1 MPAHPIDFL
10 VQSGMYSTA
19 ELLDVFDEKKR
30 FARWLQ
36 FEAAL
41 ALSQAEL
48 GIIPAE
54 AGKEISRKARIE
66 LLDLGGVAEMYARN
80 RNSLVPVLDGLRKIC
95 ADGSG
100 EYVHF
105 GATTQDVLDTAQ
117 VLEIKDVLAVFYRDL
132 RKMEALLIDHVKLH
146 RHTPMIG
153 RTHGQQA
160 LPITFGFKAAVWL
173 AEVRRHT
180 DRIKSLAGRVL
191 VGQLSGAVGSMA
203 ALGPEAEEVA
213 SRTMSRLGLGS
224 SALPWHNSRDN
235 IAEAGSCF
243 AMLAT
248 TCEKIANEIFQL
260 GKTEIA
266 EVQESSPLKGGSS
279 TMPHKQN
286 PVLCQRIAV
295 LALHAR
301 SLSGVI
307 MQSMLHEHERDV
319 RSLWSEWL
327 AVPQISIYTG
337 TALYYM
343 CDILQHLKI
352 NHESMRRNLHL
363 QKEMVLSEWL
373 QFRVAPFMGRQAA
386 QKRLKEIFQLHREN
400 GGRLDTVLAADRE
413 IGAILGPDDYA
424 MLDRP
429 EHYVGRIS
437 AMIDAVLAQV
447 LSSRNNEPEELYP

>member
-10 VQSGMYSTA
+10 IQSHIYSTP
-19 ELLDVFDEKKR
+19 ELLEIFDEKNR
-30 FARWLQ
+30 FDRWLQ

-48 GIIPAE
+48 GIIPE
-54 AGKEISRKARIE
+54 KAGVEISKKARVE
-66 LLDLGGVAEMYARN
+66 FLDLARVAQAYTLN
-80 RNSLVPVLDGLRKIC
+80 RNSLIPVIDGLRSIC
-95 ADGSG
+95 AEGYG

-117 VLEIKDVLAVFYRDL
+117 ILEIKEVLAIFYRDL
-132 RKMEALLIDHVKLH
+132 RSMEAVLIGHVQQHK
-146 RHTPMIG
+146 HTPMIG

-160 LPITFGFKAAVWL
+160 LPITFGFKAGIWL
-173 AEVRRHT
+173 GEVRRHIE
-180 DRIKSLAGRVL
+180 RIKSLAERVL

-203 ALGPEAEEVA
+203 ALGPEAEKVA
-213 SRTMSRLGLGS
+213 SRTMARLGLGS

-235 IAEAGSCF
+235 IAEIGSCF
-243 AMLAT
+243 AMIAT
-248 TCEKIANEIFQL
+248 TCEKIATEIFQL
-260 GKTEIA
+260 SKTEIA
-266 EVQESSPLKGGSS
+266 EVQESSSQKAGSS

-301 SLSGVI
+301 SLSTVI
-307 MQSMLHEHERDV
+307 MESMLHEHERDV

-343 CDILQHLKI
+343 CNVLQHLRI
-352 NHESMRRNLHL
+352 NHENMKRNLNL

-373 QFRVAPFMGRQAA
+373 QFRLAPSMGRQEA
-386 QKRLKEIFQLHREN
+386 QKRLKEIFQLHRKN
-400 GGRLDTVLAADRE
+400 GGMLDTILAADQE
-413 IGAILGPDDYA
+413 IGKILGREDYE
-424 MLDRP
+424 MLNSP
-429 EHYVGRIS
+429 EKYVGRIS
-437 AMIDAVLAQV
+437 EIIDTVMEQV
-447 LSSRNNEPEELYP
+447 TSSRKNEPEELYS